1 MNQTGKI
8 AAAKRVLTAV
18 ALAILWLAV
27 TASGVSGAEQ
37 GPDANAV
44 VLLDNSTYW
53 RHFHVEGAS
62 RLRDTNGVLRRKRIN
77 WGNGYG
83 MDELEPGRVAKEID
97 PASSAYNALGS
108 PNPAHGGGDV
118 RVLPGPEPAAA
129 FFSPKPAADWADAA
143 FDDGSW
149 LRAQWPVPGLI
160 GPVAGQES
168 PFILRPY
175 ETAVMYARGRFE
187 IADPTKVSACR
198 LSLNYWG
205 GVVVTVNGKE
215 LARQHLP
222 AGAGN
227 PDEVAED
234 YPEEAWVLANGKLIP
249 ISQHASENR
258 DRLKLRER
266 HLKDVE
272 IPAAL
277 LRKGVNVVTVEVHAA
292 PVNLKGATKAGN
304 ECAWP
309 PIGLLS
315 AALTVSPSSAG
326 VAAAPRS
333 KGIRLWNCAP
343 CDTLTVYDSDSPA
356 EPLRLIEISAA
367 RNSVFSGRLAVG
379 SDQAIKGLKVTVGDL
394 VWHPGSYSSSA
405 KRSSL
410 SSGRIEDEDEDDDE
424 NDRKDTK
431 EQKPGGSGQPARS
444 AGMNSATQLPASA
457 VRVRYAVPASPD
469 KSWTAAGRFDGLL
482 DAIPAEIPVSSNAPQ
497 GKGFYSLDVQSRTV
511 NPGEILPRWGSD
523 STIVRPWVPGA
534 VASLWFTVRV
544 PRDAAPGLYE
554 GQASISAEGLEATN
568 VPLRVRVSHYTMP
581 DPADWRMQNFL
592 CHSDEQVSRHY
603 GVPRWSDRHFDL
615 MGKAR
620 ALMAEVNSRQAEA
633 FLVVDYHGPD
643 GNPESLVR
651 WIKQA
656 DGSWKAD
663 FTVFDKYLNMVANSV
678 GKPHSLR
685 LSVFASGGLNQPDL
699 PDSVSVLDPAT
710 GKIEKM
716 KYKSLYPANVKDS
729 EQAFWQ
735 PVFEAIRKKVEARG
749 WLEHTTFGLCTS
761 WGVSGDYSEVAR
773 SWPGAEWSYGS
784 HSGGRDMKIND
795 MVVRHASGIF
805 YCRRPTQRRGVP
817 VLLPQP
823 RRLTFANAYRGNL
836 NDQSL
841 LPLCRGIGEEMVRSG
856 MDGVSDFGVDL
867 FPLRKPVGGYYTL
880 AVARGMNMS
889 PPGRSTAALLYPGPD
904 GPVATER
911 FEAFREGMEVAEAIL
926 FIETA
931 LAEKKLGADL
941 AVRAGR
947 YLDER
952 TESLVGGRFSYRYMQ
967 ATEDAKLLD
976 LAGEVVRELEG
987 RE

>member
-37 GPDANAV
+37 GANASAV
-44 VLLDNSTYW
+44 IVLDNSTYW

-62 RLRDTNGVLRRKRIN
+62 HMRDTNGVLRRKRIN

-83 MDELEPGRVAKEID
+83 MDEVEPGRVVQKLDAKS
-97 PASSAYNALGS
+97 AAYNATAS
-108 PNPAHGGGDV
+108 KNPGYLGGGV
-118 RVLPGPEPAAA
+118 HVLSGPEPASA
-129 FFSPKPAADWADAA
+129 FFSPKPPDDWVNPA
-143 FDDGSW
+143 FDDSSW

-160 GPVAGQES
+160 GPVDGGETS

-175 ETAVMYARGRFE
+175 ETAVVYARGRFE
-187 IADPTKVSACR
+187 IVDPAKVKACR
-198 LSLNYWG
+198 FSLDYWG

-215 LARQHLP
+215 VARQHLP
-222 AGAGN
+222 AGAAN
-227 PDEVAED
+227 PDGVAED
-234 YPEEAWVLANGKLIP
+234 YPDEAWVLANGKLIP
-249 ISQHASENR
+249 KRENISENR
-258 DRLKLRER
+258 ERLKLRER
-266 HLKDVE
+266 HLQDVK

-277 LRKGVNVVTVEVHAA
+277 LRKGVNVVAVEVHAA

-304 ECAWP
+304 EYAWP

-315 AALTVSPSSAG
+315 AELTVSPSSAG
-326 VAAAPRS
+326 VAATPRS
-333 KGIRLWNCAP
+333 KGIRIWNGAP
-343 CDTLTVYDSDSPA
+343 CETLTLYDSDSPA
-356 EPLRLIEISAA
+356 EPLRPIEISAA

-394 VWHPGSYSSSA
+394 VWHPRSYASSA
-405 KRSSL
+405 KRSS
-410 SSGRIEDEDEDDDE
+410 SSIGRIEDDDE
-424 NDRKDTK
+424 NDR
-431 EQKPGGSGQPARS
+431 
-444 AGMNSATQLPASA
+444 MNSATKIPASA

-482 DAIPAEIPVSSNAPQ
+482 DAIPPEIPVSSNAPQ
-497 GKGFYSLDVQSRTV
+497 GQGFYTLDVQSRTAT
-511 NPGEILPRWGSD
+511 PGEVLPRLAGSD
-523 STIVRPWVPGA
+523 QSSIIRPWVPGA

-544 PRDAAPGLYE
+544 PRDVAPGLYE
-554 GQASISAEGLEATN
+554 GQVSISAEGLAATK
-568 VPLRVRVSHYTMP
+568 VPLRVRVSHYTLP
-581 DPADWRMQNFL
+581 DPADWRLQNFL
-592 CHSDEQVSRHY
+592 CHSDEQVARHY
-603 GVPRWSDRHFDL
+603 GVARWSDRHFDL
-615 MGKAR
+615 MGQAR
-620 ALMAEVNSRQAEA
+620 ALMAEVNSRQTEA